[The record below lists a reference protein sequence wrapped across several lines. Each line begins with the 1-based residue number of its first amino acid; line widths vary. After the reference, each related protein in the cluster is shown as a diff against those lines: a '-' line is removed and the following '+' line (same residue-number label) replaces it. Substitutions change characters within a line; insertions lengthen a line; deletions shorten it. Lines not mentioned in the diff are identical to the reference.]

1 MLVRPLLLAVALA
14 SPVVRQ
20 AEPAPAPTATTPR
33 QSTPEHAAPQQP
45 SPQQTPTTSPPQRP
59 LDATT
64 AEALDRLATVLA
76 ERRSERQRAM
86 ATPGS
91 PAAAE
96 LDAEVQKLELQFASL
111 AAQLEVADF
120 EKPTARSFDLQ
131 QELEQLIRPL
141 LKTLKDATAG
151 PRQVSDLRGRIEQ
164 VGQRLATAEAAK
176 RAVERTR
183 DQLPPDAPARAEAE
197 RELAQRWRPLVAR
210 LYDELLVLRAN
221 LLRLEDDDTSL
232 LGNVT
237 DAVRQFLQSSGLS
250 LLLTVGVFVVV
261 FFGLRS
267 LTDRLLRRRGERG
280 FSLRLLEVL
289 LRILVV
295 VAAIAGA
302 LVVPYVR
309 NDWLLLALGIVFLT
323 GAGWVLVRTLP
334 QFFEQMRLLLNVGGV
349 REGERLLVDGLPFRI
364 QALRFYT
371 RLENPDL
378 QGGVLRVPL
387 QFLVGKRSRASAPDE
402 PWFPTRVGDVVLLAD
417 GTFGPVRTQTPETV
431 VVEHWGSARSLPTAE
446 FLKLSPRNLSR
457 GFVADAQFVLGRTQ
471 EAKALDAVLAQL
483 AAALRADLAQFVPA
497 DQIAE
502 VAVVLQNVTPIGV
515 ELLATARCD
524 GASAQHFFALRRRMQ
539 HAFVDACRQHGYPL
553 PTAAT
558 IATAS

>member
-14 SPVVRQ
+14 SPVVSQ
-20 AEPAPAPTATTPR
+20 AEPAPAPTATAPR
-33 QSTPEHAAPQQP
+33 QSTTEQAAPQQP
-45 SPQQTPTTSPPQRP
+45 SPQQSSPQQTPTTSPPQRP

-91 PAAAE
+91 PAATE

-183 DQLPPDAPARAEAE
+183 DQLQPDAPARAEAE

-261 FFGLRS
+261 FFGLRA

-387 QFLVGKRSRASAPDE
+387 QFLVGKRSRASGPDE
-402 PWFPTRVGDVVLLAD
+402 PWFPTRVG
-417 GTFGPVRTQTPETV
+417 
-431 VVEHWGSARSLPTAE
+431 EHWGSARSLPTAE

-457 GFVADAQFVLGRTQ
+457 GFVADAQFVLGRTH

-502 VAVVLQNVTPIGV
+502 VAVVLQNVTPIGF
-515 ELLATARCD
+515 ELLATAHCD

>member
-1 MLVRPLLLAVALA
+1 MLVRTLLLAVALA
-14 SPVVRQ
+14 SPVASQV
-20 AEPAPAPTATTPR
+20 EPPPAPTAATPQEPTR
-33 QSTPEHAAPQQP
+33 QQP
-45 SPQQTPTTSPPQRP
+45 PTPPPQRP

-76 ERRSERQRAM
+76 ERRSERQRAL
-86 ATPGS
+86 AAPGN
-91 PAAAE
+91 PGLAE
-96 LDAEVQKLELQFASL
+96 VDAEVQKLELQFASL

-120 EKPTARSFDLQ
+120 EKPTVRSFDLQ

-164 VGQRLATAEAAK
+164 LGQRLGTAEAAK

-183 DQLPPDAPARAEAE
+183 DQLPPGSAARAEAD
-197 RELAQRWRPLVAR
+197 RELVQRWKPLVER
-210 LYDELLVLRAN
+210 LRDEVLVLRAN
-221 LLRLEDDDTSL
+221 LLRLEADETSL

-237 DAVRQFLQSSGLS
+237 DAVRNFLQSSGTS
-250 LLLTVGVFVVV
+250 LLLTVVAFVVV
-261 FFGLRS
+261 FFGLRT
-267 LTDRLLRRRGERG
+267 LVDRLLRRRGERG

-289 LRILVV
+289 LRVLVV

-309 NDWLLLALGIVFLT
+309 NDWLLLALGIVFLI
-323 GAGWVLVRTLP
+323 GAGWVLMRTLP

-402 PWFPTRVGDVVLLAD
+402 PWFPTRLGDVVLLAD

-431 VVEHWGSARSLPTAE
+431 VVEHWGSQRSLPTAE
-446 FLKLSPRNLSR
+446 FLKQTPRNLSR
-457 GFVADAQFVLGRTQ
+457 GFVADAQLVLGRTH
-471 EAKALDAVLAQL
+471 EAKALDAMLAQL
-483 AAALRADLAQFVPA
+483 AASLRADLAKVVPA
-497 DQIAE
+497 EQLGE
-502 VAVVLQNVTPIGV
+502 VAVVLQSVTPIGY

-524 GASAQHFFALRRRMQ
+524 GKAALQFFAVRRRMQ
-539 HAFVDACRQHGYPL
+539 HAFVDACREHGLPL
-553 PTAAT
+553 PNAAT

>member
-1 MLVRPLLLAVALA
+1 MLVRTLLLAIALA
-14 SPVVRQ
+14 SPVVSQ
-20 AEPAPAPTATTPR
+20 NETPSPPAAANPQQPPTAT
-33 QSTPEHAAPQQP
+33 
-45 SPQQTPTTSPPQRP
+45 PTQRP
-59 LDATT
+59 LDPTT

-76 ERRSERQRAM
+76 ERRAERQRAL
-86 ATPGS
+86 AAPGN
-91 PAAAE
+91 PGLAE
-96 LDAEVQKLELQFASL
+96 ADAEVQKLELQFASL
-111 AAQLEVADF
+111 AAQLEVGDF
-120 EKPTARSFDLQ
+120 EKPTTRSFDLQ

-164 VGQRLATAEAAK
+164 LGQRLGTAEAAK

-183 DQLPPDAPARAEAE
+183 DQLAPGSTARAEAD
-197 RELAQRWRPLVAR
+197 RELAQRWKPLCER
-210 LYDELLVLRAN
+210 LRDEVLVLRAN
-221 LLRLEDDDTSL
+221 LVRLEADETSL

-237 DAVRQFLQSSGLS
+237 DAVRNFLQSSGTS
-250 LLLTVGVFVVV
+250 LLLTVVAFVVV
-261 FFGLRS
+261 FFGLRA
-267 LTDRLLRRRGERG
+267 LVDRLLRRRGERG

-295 VAAIAGA
+295 VAAVAGA

-309 NDWLLLALGIVFLT
+309 NDWLLLALGIVFLI
-323 GAGWVLVRTLP
+323 GAGWVLMRTLP
-334 QFFEQMRLLLNVGGV
+334 QFFEQIRLLLNVGGV

-402 PWFPTRVGDVVLLAD
+402 PWFPTRTGDVVLLAD

-431 VVEHWGSARSLPTAE
+431 VVEHWGSLRSFPTAE
-446 FLKLSPRNLSR
+446 FLKQTPRNLSR
-457 GFVADAQFVLGRTQ
+457 GFVADAQLVLGRTH
-471 EAKALDAVLAQL
+471 EAKPLDVVLAQL
-483 AAALRADLAQFVPA
+483 AAALRDDLGKAVAKEQLG
-497 DQIAE
+497 E
-502 VAVVLQNVTPIGV
+502 VAVVLQNVTPIGY
-515 ELLATARCD
+515 ELLATARCS
-524 GASAQHFFALRRRMQ
+524 GEAALQFFALRRRMQ
-539 HAFVDACRQHGYPL
+539 HAFVDACREHGLPL
-553 PTAAT
+553 PNAAT

>member
-1 MLVRPLLLAVALA
+1 MLVRTLLLAVALA
-14 SPVVRQ
+14 SPVASQV
-20 AEPAPAPTATTPR
+20 EPPPAPTAATP
-33 QSTPEHAAPQQP
+33 QEPTKLQ
-45 SPQQTPTTSPPQRP
+45 PTTTAPQRP

-76 ERRSERQRAM
+76 ERRSERQRAL
-86 ATPGS
+86 AAPGTPGL
-91 PAAAE
+91 AE
-96 LDAEVQKLELQFASL
+96 LDAEVLKLELQFASL

-141 LKTLKDATAG
+141 VKTLKDATAG

-164 VGQRLATAEAAK
+164 LGQRLGTAEAAK

-183 DQLPPDAPARAEAE
+183 DQLPAGAARAEAD
-197 RELAQRWRPLVAR
+197 RELAQRWKPLCER
-210 LYDELLVLRAN
+210 LRDEVLVLRAN
-221 LLRLEDDDTSL
+221 LVRLEADETSL

-237 DAVRQFLQSSGLS
+237 DAVRNFLQSSGTS
-250 LLLTVGVFVVV
+250 LLLTVVAFVVV
-261 FFGLRS
+261 FFGLRT
-267 LTDRLLRRRGERG
+267 LVDRLLRRRGERG

-289 LRILVV
+289 LRVLVV

-309 NDWLLLALGIVFLT
+309 NDWLLLALGIVFLI
-323 GAGWVLVRTLP
+323 GAGWVLMRTLP

-371 RLENPDL
+371 RLENPEL

-387 QFLVGKRSRASAPDE
+387 QFLVGKRSRASAADE
-402 PWFPTRVGDVVLLAD
+402 PWFPTRTGDVVLLAD
-417 GTFGPVRTQTPETV
+417 GTFGPVHTQTPETV
-431 VVEHWGSARSLPTAE
+431 VVEHWGSQRSFPTAE
-446 FLKLSPRNLSR
+446 FLKQTPRNLSR
-457 GFVADAQFVLGRTQ
+457 GFVADAQLVLGRTH
-471 EAKALDAVLAQL
+471 EAKPLDAMLAQL
-483 AAALRADLAQFVPA
+483 AASLRADLAKVVPTE
-497 DQIAE
+497 QLAE
-502 VAVVLQNVTPIGV
+502 VTVVLQSVTPIGY

-524 GASAQHFFALRRRMQ
+524 GKAALQFFALRRRMQ
-539 HAFVDACRQHGYPL
+539 HAFVDACREHGLPL
-553 PTAAT
+553 PNAAT

>member
-1 MLVRPLLLAVALA
+1 MLVRTLLLAVALA
-14 SPVVRQ
+14 SPVASQV
-20 AEPAPAPTATTPR
+20 EPPPAPTTAT
-33 QSTPEHAAPQQP
+33 PQQP
-45 SPQQTPTTSPPQRP
+45 TTQPPPPTAPQRP

-76 ERRSERQRAM
+76 ERRSDRQRALT
-86 ATPGS
+86 APGTPGL
-91 PAAAE
+91 AE
-96 LDAEVQKLELQFASL
+96 LDAEVLKLELQFASL

-141 LKTLKDATAG
+141 VKTLKDATAG

-164 VGQRLATAEAAK
+164 LGQRLGTAEAAK

-183 DQLPPDAPARAEAE
+183 DQLPTGAARAEAD
-197 RELAQRWRPLVAR
+197 RELTQRWKPLCER
-210 LYDELLVLRAN
+210 LRDEVLVLRAN
-221 LLRLEDDDTSL
+221 LVRLEADETSL

-237 DAVRQFLQSSGLS
+237 DAVRNFLQSSGTS
-250 LLLTVGVFVVV
+250 LLLTVVAFVVV
-261 FFGLRS
+261 FFGLRT
-267 LTDRLLRRRGERG
+267 LVDRLLRRRGERG

-289 LRILVV
+289 LRVLVV

-309 NDWLLLALGIVFLT
+309 NDWLLLALGIVFLI
-323 GAGWVLVRTLP
+323 GAGWVLMRTLP

-387 QFLVGKRSRASAPDE
+387 QFLVGKRSRASGPDE
-402 PWFPTRVGDVVLLAD
+402 PWFPTRTGDVVLLAD
-417 GTFGPVRTQTPETV
+417 GTFGPVCTQTPETV
-431 VVEHWGSARSLPTAE
+431 VVEHWGSQRSFPTAE

-457 GFVADAQFVLGRTQ
+457 GFVADAQLVLGRTH
-471 EAKALDAVLAQL
+471 EAKPLDAMLAQL
-483 AAALRADLAQFVPA
+483 ASSLRADLAKVVPA
-497 DQIAE
+497 EQLSE
-502 VAVVLQNVTPIGV
+502 LAVVLQSVTPIGY

-524 GASAQHFFALRRRMQ
+524 GKAALQFFALRRRMQ
-539 HAFVDACRQHGYPL
+539 HAFVDACREHGLPL
-553 PTAAT
+553 PNAAT